1 MVDGGS
7 VIVSSVVSS
16 QIDLHARYGGVVPE
30 LAGRAHVELL
40 TPVLAEALEQA
51 GSDASGPGIDAVAVT
66 FGPGL
71 IGSLLVGVAEAK
83 ALSLAWG
90 VPLIGVNHLEAHLF
104 ASLLE
109 QPDLGW
115 PLVVLLVSGGHTLLI
130 EVTEP
135 GRYRL
140 LGGTIDDAAG
150 EAFDK
155 VARFLGLGYPGG
167 PAIDRIADEGDPA
180 AFAFPRSTPGDG
192 YDFSFSGL
200 KTSVVNMVRKHPDAD
215 TADVAASFRQAV
227 VDVLVTRAMAA
238 AADVGAK
245 AVCLAG
251 GVAANSL
258 LRPAHRGGLCR
269 RRDRGVPAQPGPVH
283 RQRGHGGGGGLVAA
297 APRRGQSPHP
307 GRRPQS
313 PPVAGRLTVRGLP
326 HRPARPGRLRFDWH
340 SKLPVAKRRGD
351 RYH

>member
-1 MVDGGS
+1 MQEHRLQGQGVRAHRVLGIETSCDETAASVVDGGS

-16 QIDLHARYGGVVPE
+16 QIDLHARFGGVVPE

-40 TPVLAEALEQA
+40 TPVLAEALHEA
-51 GSDASGPGIDAVAVT
+51 GSDASGRGVDAIAVT
-66 FGPGL
+66 YGPGL

-83 ALSLAWG
+83 ALALAWG
-90 VPLIGVNHLEAHLF
+90 VPLVGVNHLEAHLF

-115 PLVVLLVSGGHTLLI
+115 PLVVLLVSGGHTLLV
-130 EVTEP
+130 EVSSP

-167 PAIDRIADEGDPA
+167 PAIDRIAEQGDPT

-200 KTSVVNMVRKHPDAD
+200 KTSVVTTVRKHPDAD

-227 VDVLVTRAMAA
+227 VDVLVARAMQAA
-238 AADVGAK
+238 SDVGAT
-245 AVCLAG
+245 ALCLAG

-258 LRPAHRGGLCR
+258 LRSTVESACSAAGIGAFLPSRALCT
-269 RRDRGVPAQPGPVH
+269 DNAAM
-283 RQRGHGGGGGLVAA
+283 VAA
-297 APRRGQSPHP
+297 AGWWRLHQGDASNLTLGADPNLRLVRPTP
-307 GRRPQS
+307 G
-313 PPVAGRLTVRGLP
+313 
-326 HRPARPGRLRFDWH
+326 
-340 SKLPVAKRRGD
+340 
-351 RYH
+351 